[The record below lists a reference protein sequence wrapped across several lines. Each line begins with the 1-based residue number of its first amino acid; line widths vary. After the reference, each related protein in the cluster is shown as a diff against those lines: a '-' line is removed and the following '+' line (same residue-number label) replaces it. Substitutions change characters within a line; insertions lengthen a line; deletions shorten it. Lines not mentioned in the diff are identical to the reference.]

1 MDSELP
7 PVPVL
12 LQQAMALHRM
22 GDRANAQILYE
33 EVALLEPSNFEALQM
48 LGVLAYQEND
58 FVAAAEWMAKSIAAN
73 PRDAS
78 GHCNLGLALH
88 RLGKRAESIASYER
102 AVALKPDFAEAHFNC
117 GNVLAEL
124 ERLDAALDC
133 YRRAIQYRPAFA
145 EAHAHC
151 AAVLLK
157 LQQPE
162 AALSFL
168 DRAIAMA
175 PQDFQSYSNRA
186 AALGKLRRY
195 GEALECCDRAI
206 SLRPDHSQTNI
217 HRGNILTEL
226 GRVDEALSSYE
237 RAIASGPQMAEGHAA
252 LASLLDR
259 LNRKAE
265 ALQSYERALQV
276 NHDLDFFAGVRLHLK
291 MQLCD
296 WRNLESELAGI
307 VERIAQ
313 GKKAIAPFALLALCD
328 SPSVHLQAARI
339 WMNANAPA
347 AYDLG
352 PFPVA
357 VEKQRIRL
365 GYYSADF
372 HDHATAYLAAEL
384 FELHD
389 RSRFEVIA
397 FSYGPDRKD
406 AMRTRLSA
414 AFDQFIDV
422 AGKSDREVAEISR
435 KMGIDV
441 AIDLKGYT
449 TNHRGR
455 IFSFRPA
462 PVQVSYLGYPG
473 TLAAPYID
481 YLIADPTLIPEH
493 LRLHYVEKIAY
504 LPDSYQ
510 ANDTRREI
518 AVQEPSR
525 RDAGLPETGF
535 VFCCFNNNF
544 KITPVVFDSWMR
556 ILRQVDGSVLWLL
569 RDSHDAAS
577 NLMREATSRGIHPQ
591 RLVFAERIPLDAH
604 LARHRLADLFL
615 DTLPYNAHTTT
626 SDALWSGLPVITCLG
641 EGFAGRVAAS
651 LLRAVDLP
659 ELVTCT
665 ASEYESLAVSLAKE
679 PSRLA
684 LIKERL
690 KHNRATAALF
700 DSRRFTGYIEAL
712 YTQMYQR
719 YRAGLAPED
728 MVVPA
733 MR

>member
-7 PVPVL
+7 PAPVL

-22 GDRANAQILYE
+22 GDLANAQILYE
-33 EVALLEPSNFEALQM
+33 EVALIEPSNFEALHM
-48 LGVLAYQEND
+48 LGVLAYQGND
-58 FVAAAEWMAKSIAAN
+58 FEAAAEWMGRSIAVN
-73 PRDAS
+73 SRDAS

-102 AVALKPDFAEAHFNC
+102 ALAIKPDFAEAHFNC
-117 GNVLAEL
+117 GNVFAEL

-133 YRRAIQYRPAFA
+133 YHRAIQCRPAFA

-162 AALSFL
+162 AALAFL
-168 DRAIAMA
+168 DRAIAIA
-175 PQDFQSYSNRA
+175 PQDFQSHSNRA
-186 AALGKLRRY
+186 AALGQLRRY
-195 GEALECCDRAI
+195 REALESCDRAI
-206 SLRPDHSQTNI
+206 SLRPDHSQTHI
-217 HRGNILTEL
+217 HRGNVLTEL

-237 RAIASGPQMAEGHAA
+237 RAIASGPQLAEGHAA

-265 ALQSYERALQV
+265 ALRSYERALKI
-276 NHDLDFFAGVRLHLK
+276 NPDLDFLAGVRLHLK
-291 MQLCD
+291 MHLCD
-296 WRNLESELAGI
+296 WRDLEAEIAGI
-307 VERIAQ
+307 VEKISR
-313 GKKAIAPFALLALCD
+313 GNKAIAPFALLALCD
-328 SPSVHLQAARI
+328 SPSIHLQAARI
-339 WMNANAPA
+339 WMNANAPQND
-347 AYDLG
+347 DLG
-352 PFPVA
+352 PFPA
-357 VEKQRIRL
+357 ATEKQRIRL
-365 GYYSADF
+365 AYFSADF
-372 HDHATAYLAAEL
+372 HDHATAYLTAEL

-397 FSYGPDRKD
+397 FSYGPDSKD
-406 AMRTRLSA
+406 AMRTRLYA
-414 AFDQFIDV
+414 GFDQFIDV

-435 KMGIDV
+435 KMRIDV

-449 TNHRGR
+449 TNQRGR

-462 PVQVSYLGYPG
+462 PIQVSYLGYPG
-473 TLAAPYID
+473 SMAAPYID

-493 LRLHYVEKIAY
+493 LRHHYAEKIAY

-518 AVQEPSR
+518 AAQEPSR
-525 RDAGLPETGF
+525 QDAGLPATGF

-544 KITPVVFDSWMR
+544 KITPTVFHSWMR
-556 ILRQVDGSVLWLL
+556 ILQQVDGSVLWLL
-569 RDSHDAAS
+569 GDSQDAAS
-577 NLMREATSRGIHPQ
+577 NLMREAAARGIRPH
-591 RLVFAERIPLDAH
+591 RLVFAERISLDAH

-626 SDALWSGLPVITCLG
+626 SDALWSGLPVITCMG

-651 LLRAVDLP
+651 LLRAVGLP
-659 ELVTCT
+659 ELVTGT
-665 ASEYESLAVSLAKE
+665 ADEYEALAVSLAKE

-684 LIKERL
+684 SIRERL
-690 KHNRATAALF
+690 NRDRATAPLF
-700 DSRRFTGYIEAL
+700 NSRRFTTHLEML
-712 YTQMYQR
+712 YAQMYQR
-719 YRAGLAPED
+719 HCAGFAPAD
-728 MVVPA
+728 IAVPA
-733 MR
+733 MP